1 MNGTGADMRGSDTD
15 TEYDRK
21 RRAIVQGAAEVFA
34 ERGFVAGTTKE
45 IAAKVG
51 LSQPAIYHYLGSK
64 EDLLREIVLRIE
76 HDMRRAL
83 ETALAAGSTPE
94 EQLRHIVHEYTA
106 AIIENRTTFAVYYK
120 ELHQLPPSVRKRIA
134 DAEKEFVADVAA
146 VVAKLQR
153 DGRLPEDK
161 PTMVLTEGIIGMVS
175 WTHRWYRA
183 AGPLDAGA
191 IAETFLTLIGLA

>member
-1 MNGTGADMRGSDTD
+1 MRGLDTD

-34 ERGFVAGTTKE
+34 KRGFVAGTTKE

-64 EDLLREIVLRIE
+64 EDLLREIVVRIE
-76 HDMRRAL
+76 YDMRQAL
-83 ETALAAGSTPE
+83 DTGLAIGSTPE
-94 EQLRHIVHEYTA
+94 EQLREIVRQFTI
-106 AIIENRTTFAVYYK
+106 AIIENRTTFTVYYK
-120 ELHQLPPSVRKRIA
+120 ELHQLPRSVRERISA
-134 DAEKEFVADVAA
+134 AEREFVAEIAA

-161 PTMVLTEGIIGMVS
+161 PATVLAEGIIGMVS

-183 AGPLDAGA
+183 SGPLDADA
-191 IAETFLTLIGLA
+191 IAETFLALICLSG